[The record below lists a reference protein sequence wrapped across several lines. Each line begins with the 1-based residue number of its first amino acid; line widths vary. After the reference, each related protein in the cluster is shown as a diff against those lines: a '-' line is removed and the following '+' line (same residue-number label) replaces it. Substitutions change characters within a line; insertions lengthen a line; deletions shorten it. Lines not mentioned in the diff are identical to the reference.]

1 MLRWTSIAVLIGALL
16 QAPPTGLRIIEQ
28 QSMAIADAN
37 NSNTNDG
44 SASMAY
50 PNAMQSGGF
59 LIAIIRRGGS
69 GSQPSGVSDGRNG
82 AWTKAFE
89 QLADSSDHT
98 LAVWYKENGGSGS
111 AVTVTQTGGS
121 GTNRWMIEE
130 FTGLATS
137 SSLDQSSGGTF
148 GGAPADSGD
157 ITTTQADELLI
168 GAVST
173 TGSDTVT
180 PPVNW
185 TELAETSSKVQGA
198 YRILA
203 ATGTHSYEPTYDSG
217 LSSGACLIVSFKA
230 PGGGGG
236 GGTKPWY
243 AYAQQRIKTQL
254 SRRWERN
261 GILWTPAYVR

>member
-1 MLRWTSIAVLIGALL
+1 
-16 QAPPTGLRIIEQ
+16 
-28 QSMAIADAN
+28 MAIADAN

-44 SASMAY
+44 SSTLAF

-59 LIAIIRRGGS
+59 LIAVIRRGGAS
-69 GSQPSGVSDGRNG
+69 SQPSGVSDGRNG

-89 QLADSSDHT
+89 QLAEGSDHT

-121 GTNRWMIEE
+121 GTNRWFIEE

-137 SSLDQSSGGTF
+137 SSLDQSN
-148 GGAPADSGD
+148 GAAFFVEAPDSGD

-173 TGSDTVT
+173 TGADTVT
-180 PPVNW
+180 PPGSW
-185 TELAETSSKVQGA
+185 TELADVSSKVQGA

-217 LSSGACLIVSFKA
+217 LSSGAVLIVSFKA

-236 GGTKPWY
+236 GGVQPWY
-243 AYAQQRIKTQL
+243 AYAQQRIRTQM
-254 SRRWERN
+254 SRRWEKN
-261 GILWTPAYVR
+261 GILWTPAYAR